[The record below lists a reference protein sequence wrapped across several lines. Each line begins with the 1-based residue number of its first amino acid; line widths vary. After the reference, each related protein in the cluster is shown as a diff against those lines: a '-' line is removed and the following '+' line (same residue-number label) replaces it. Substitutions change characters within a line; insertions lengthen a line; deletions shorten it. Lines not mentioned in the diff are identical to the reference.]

1 MLRPPV
7 SASRLFCFGLGY
19 SAGVL
24 AQSLLR
30 EGWRV
35 AGTARTPARVA
46 VLAGRGIEAFV
57 FDRGSPL
64 ADAKEALAGTTHLLS
79 SVPPD
84 PAGDAVLDH
93 HGADIAMLRELA
105 WVGYLST
112 TGVYGDRRGGLVDE
126 EAAPAPTSE
135 RAQRRL
141 LAEAGWQALG
151 QRHGLPV
158 HIFRLAGIYGP
169 GRSALDAVRA
179 GTARRVDKPGQL
191 FSRIHVEDIAAVLA
205 ASMRQP
211 RPGAIYNLADDLPAA
226 GEEVVAY
233 ACRLLGVEPPPLV
246 AFEQAALSPM
256 AASFYGESR
265 RVQNERIKCELGIEL
280 RYPDYRSGL
289 AAILAAER
297 GKGSGEL
304 V

>member
-1 MLRPPV
+1 M
-7 SASRLFCFGLGY
+7 
-19 SAGVL
+19 
-24 AQSLLR
+24 
-30 EGWRV
+30 
-35 AGTARTPARVA
+35 AGTTRTPEHVA
-46 VLAGRGIEAFV
+46 ALADAGIEAFV
-57 FDRGSPL
+57 FARGSPL
-64 ADAKEALAGTTHLLS
+64 ADAKAAFAGATHLLS

-84 PAGDAVLDH
+84 PAGDTVLDH
-93 HGADIAMLRELA
+93 HSADIAVLRELA

-112 TGVYGDRRGGLVDE
+112 TGGYGDRRGGLVDE
-126 EAAPAPTSE
+126 DTPPAPTSA
-135 RAQRRL
+135 RGQRRVE
-141 LAEAGWQALG
+141 AEAGWQAL
-151 QRHGLPV
+151 RLHHGLPV

-179 GTARRVDKPGQL
+179 GTARRIDKPGQL

-211 RPGAIYNLADDLPAA
+211 RAGAVYNLADDLPAA

-233 ACRLLGVEPPPLV
+233 ACRLLGVAPPPLITL
-246 AFEQAALSPM
+246 AEAALSPM

-265 RVQNERIKCELGIEL
+265 RVQNARIKCQLGVRL

-289 AAILAAER
+289 AAILAAE
-297 GKGSGEL
+297 GSAGSGEL